1 MISAVASTMALY
13 FASVVERDIIFCFLE
28 HHEIKFGPRNTA
40 TLQNL
45 LKTFYHR
52 HNLPNQ
58 DRKKR

>member
-1 MISAVASTMALY
+1 MALY
-13 FASVVERDIIFCFLE
+13 SASVVERDIVFCFLE